1 MAMHESR
8 PHAVMAAPPP
18 RAASADE
25 WRMAYWMRKCGVPP
39 ARWAAA
45 TEPPNAHDVPVADWV
60 DRCAARLGQL
70 QPYISPV
77 QALARAI
84 ELHEERQH
92 IRPETAAELEFSD
105 WPRRR

>member
-1 MAMHESR
+1 MAMHESGS
-8 PHAVMAAPPP
+8 HAAAANP
-18 RAASADE
+18 AAWTAHDEE

-45 TEPPNAHDVPVADWV
+45 TAPANAHDVPVADWV

-77 QALARAI
+77 QALSRAI
-84 ELHEERQH
+84 ELHEERHH

>member
-1 MAMHESR
+1 MAMHES
-8 PHAVMAAPPP
+8 APPTLLAGALP
-18 RAASADE
+18 WMAPTDE
-25 WRMAYWMRKCGVPP
+25 WRMAYWMRKCGVPH

-45 TEPPNAHDVPVADWV
+45 TQPANAHDVPVAEWV

-77 QALARAI
+77 QALSRAI